1 MNYSNEI
8 ANLNEIKST
17 LPRGKDGRVLYTNE
31 FRQRVVK
38 LAENVTDVQITRD
51 LGLSSTCLFNWR
63 SGKKL
68 HGFKPSKSV
77 AMQRK
82 QPRDDSPIA
91 ILERPRTEL
100 AAKMVKVDQ
109 AIQLLRE
116 LGV

>member
-8 ANLNEIKST
+8 ANLNTLKSN
-17 LPRGKDGRVLYTNE
+17 LPRGTDGRFLYTNE
-31 FRQRVVK
+31 FRARAVELSEKYPICRV
-38 LAENVTDVQITRD
+38 AND
-51 LGLSSTCLFNWR
+51 LGILHGQIRTWGK
-63 SGKKL
+63 GKKL

-91 ILERPRTEL
+91 ILERQRTEL